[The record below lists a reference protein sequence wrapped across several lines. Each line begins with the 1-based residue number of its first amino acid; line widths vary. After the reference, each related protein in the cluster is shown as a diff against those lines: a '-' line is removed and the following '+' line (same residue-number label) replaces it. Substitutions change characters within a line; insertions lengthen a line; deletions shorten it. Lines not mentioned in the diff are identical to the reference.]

1 MSAVTVPAPT
11 STPSPAPEPVDDRPS
26 AGARIVESGWLP
38 SAGLIVALL
47 VFWEVAALT
56 FLADSMAFP
65 PVTEV
70 VASIT
75 GDWSVYWR
83 NTSSTLRAI
92 WPGWLYGNLIAT
104 AAGAFAIAVPRLE
117 RPMLHLAVAIS
128 ALPIIALGP
137 IFQVTLSGDAP
148 RAALAGLAV
157 FFTTMVGTMVGLKAA
172 DRTSLDL
179 VRAFGGGP
187 VTVLRK
193 VRIRA
198 SLPDYFAALKISAP
212 AAVLGGIIGEFI
224 GGADNGLGVALISA
238 RANADPS
245 RVWGLALVA
254 TALSGIGYALI
265 ALVGS
270 RLTAWAPK
278 TRKVGT

>member
-1 MSAVTVPAPT
+1 MRSMPTASTSPEATTVP
-11 STPSPAPEPVDDRPS
+11 EPIDDGESVGTR
-26 AGARIVESGWLP
+26 VLESGWLP
-38 SAGLIVALL
+38 SVGLIAALL
-47 VFWEVAALT
+47 VLWEVVALT
-56 FLADSMAFP
+56 VLADSEAFP
-65 PVTEV
+65 PLTDV

-75 GDWSVYWR
+75 GDTEVYQR
-83 NTSSTLRAI
+83 NARSTLRAI

-104 AAGAFAIAVPRLE
+104 VVGAVAIAVPRLE
-117 RPMLHLAVAIS
+117 RPALHLAVAIS

-157 FFTTMVGTMVGLKAA
+157 FFTTMVGAMVGLKAA

-179 VRAFGGGP
+179 VRAYGGGP

-193 VRIRA
+193 VRIRS

-238 RANADPS
+238 RANADPA
-245 RVWGLALVA
+245 RVWGLAMVA
-254 TALSGIGYALI
+254 TVLSGMGYGLI

-270 RLTAWAPK
+270 RLTRWAPK
-278 TRKVGT
+278 VRKVGA